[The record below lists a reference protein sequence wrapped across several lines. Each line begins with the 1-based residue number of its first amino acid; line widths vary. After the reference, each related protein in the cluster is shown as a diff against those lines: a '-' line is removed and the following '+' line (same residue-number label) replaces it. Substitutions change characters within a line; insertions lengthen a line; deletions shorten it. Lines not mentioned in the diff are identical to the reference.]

1 MSAKSRKSAKAID
14 RPFDPAVLVEAKR
27 VVRQYQIVLS
37 FEEGHWYGRGLELPN
52 IMADGQTVNQCVR
65 SLQEALIGWV
75 AHLLETGQQ
84 PQAPARTKKR
94 TKQVNVR
101 LTDEEKLLLETA
113 SKQEGFVGLS
123 DFIRAAAVKA
133 VG

>member
-1 MSAKSRKSAKAID
+1 MSAKSRKSGKAID
-14 RPFDPAVLVEAKR
+14 RPFDPAVLADAKQIAE
-27 VVRQYQIVLS
+27 QYQVVLS
-37 FEEGHWYGRGLELPN
+37 LEEGHWYGRGLELPN
-52 IMADGQTVNQCVR
+52 IMADGKTVNQCVR
-65 SLQEALIGWV
+65 SLQEAFVGWV
-75 AHLLETGQQ
+75 AYLLETGQQ

-113 SKQEGFVGLS
+113 SKQEGYVGLS

>member
-14 RPFDPAVLVEAKR
+14 RPFDPAVLAEAKHIA
-27 VVRQYQIVLS
+27 RQYQVVLS

-52 IMADGQTVNQCVR
+52 IMADGKTGNQCVR
-65 SLQEALIGWV
+65 SLQDAIVGWV
-75 AHLLETGQQ
+75 AYLLETGQQ
-84 PQAPARTKKR
+84 PQAPARAKKR